1 MSRHLRG
8 LIAGRVVGGDLLK
21 MMWMTI
27 ITRISMSVMMVMM
40 ICNNDVDG
48 DLLKVLFTAS
58 TAALYK
64 GENVLDWAS

>member
-8 LIAGRVVGGDLLK
+8 LIAGRVVAGDLLK

-27 ITRISMSVMMVMM
+27 ITRISMMVMM
-40 ICNNDVDG
+40 ICKNDVYL

>member
-8 LIAGRVVGGDLLK
+8 LIAGRVVAGDLLK

-40 ICNNDVDG
+40 ICYNDVDG

-64 GENVLDWAS
+64 GENVLVWAS